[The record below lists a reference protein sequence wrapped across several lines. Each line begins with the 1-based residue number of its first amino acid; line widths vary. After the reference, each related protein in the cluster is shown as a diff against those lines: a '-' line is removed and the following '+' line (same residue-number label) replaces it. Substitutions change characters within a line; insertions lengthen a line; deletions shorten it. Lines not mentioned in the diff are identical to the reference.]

1 MKCAKSSNRR
11 SVDQLSSAF
20 DIWYSAEELAIAH
33 QIRMEIKRK
42 KGLEKPVDN
51 FQKSHHLGVM
61 TDDLM
66 MTSNDDFFKIS
77 HHQVIKVMT
86 F

>member
-1 MKCAKSSNRR
+1 M
-11 SVDQLSSAF
+11 LSGSKELLRAMG
-20 DIWYSAEELAIAH
+20 ELAIAH
-33 QIRMEIKRK
+33 QIRLEIRRE

-66 MTSNDDFFKIS
+66 MTSNDDFFSES
-77 HHQVIKVMT
+77 HHKVIKVMT
-86 F
+86 FVSD

>member
-1 MKCAKSSNRR
+1 MNSH
-11 SVDQLSSAF
+11 F

-33 QIRMEIKRK
+33 QIRMEIVRER
-42 KGLEKPVDN
+42 GLEKPVDN

-66 MTSNDDFFKIS
+66 MTSNDDFLSES
-77 HHQVIKVMT
+77 HHKVIKVMT
-86 F
+86 FVSD

>member
-1 MKCAKSSNRR
+1 MNSH
-11 SVDQLSSAF
+11 F

-33 QIRMEIKRK
+33 QIRMKIGRER
-42 KGLEKPVDN
+42 GLEKPVDN

-66 MTSNDDFFKIS
+66 MTSNDDFLSES
-77 HHQVIKVMT
+77 HHKVIKVMT
-86 F
+86 FVSD